1 MNIYKSKDTE
11 IFQIDKLKKNK
22 FFLEEINSLTK
33 FHYENSNK
41 YRKFINLLYDRFF
54 YSKKIYDIPYLPV
67 RIFKELDIY
76 SVPKQE
82 IIKIMSSSGTGNAG
96 VSKIFLDKETSKNQV
111 IALSKIASNFIG
123 SKRKPMIIV
132 DSKSIISNTNNFS
145 ARTTGVLGFSIFGK
159 NIEFM
164 LNDDLSL
171 NIDLIN
177 EFIKKNN
184 DQEKIM
190 FGFTYIIWE
199 KLISALEKAN
209 LNLNFSN
216 TTMIHGGG
224 WKKIKSQ
231 SISEEQF
238 KKTINKRLSIRK
250 VINYYGMVE
259 QTGSIFMECE
269 KGYLHTSIYSDILIR
284 DKFNFQVIH
293 EGKEGLV
300 QLLSILPK
308 SYPGHSIL
316 TEDIGIIYG
325 EDNCAC
331 GKKGKIFKIAKKR
344 IEKYPWQK

>member
-1 MNIYKSKDTE
+1 
-11 IFQIDKLKKNK
+11 
-22 FFLEEINSLTK
+22 
-33 FHYENSNK
+33 
-41 YRKFINLLYDRFF
+41 
-54 YSKKIYDIPYLPV
+54 
-67 RIFKELDIY
+67 
-76 SVPKQE
+76 
-82 IIKIMSSSGTGNAG
+82 
-96 VSKIFLDKETSKNQV
+96 
-111 IALSKIASNFIG
+111 
-123 SKRKPMIIV
+123 MIIV

-284 DKFNFQVIH
+284 DKFSFEVVH

-331 GKKGKIFKIAKKR
+331 GKKGKIFKILGR
-344 IEKYPWQK
+344 LENSENRGCSDTFTQ